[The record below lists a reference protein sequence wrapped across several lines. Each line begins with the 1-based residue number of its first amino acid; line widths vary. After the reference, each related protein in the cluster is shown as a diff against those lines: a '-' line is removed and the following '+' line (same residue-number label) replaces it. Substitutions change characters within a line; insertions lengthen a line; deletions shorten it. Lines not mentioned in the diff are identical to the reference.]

1 MELKQLIISLCG
13 MLSVSGYEYR
23 SFEKLRSLLGDKFDE
38 MERDSVGNIL
48 LIRKCEKDNAARVLV
63 DTHFDEIGMI
73 VTGISED
80 GFVSVAP
87 IGGIDPAILPSSDV
101 VIYGKRDIRGVLSS
115 VPPHLRRDSDSKKLS
130 EISELFIDTGYPKEE
145 LEELISIGTPIGFA
159 PVYTELL
166 NRSICGKSFDN
177 KACAAAAIFALS
189 DIPKTELAADVYLLL
204 SAHEESVRT
213 GGVAPAAFGVDPDY
227 AMVIDVNLAAV
238 PDVPKSETVEYG
250 KGISISVSAITDRRL
265 TKMTEE
271 LCRDNEIG
279 FYRVAAPS
287 STGTNAAALCLVGR
301 GVPTVDVGLPLK
313 SMHTYNETISLDDAE
328 ALSALVRHFVCSEKI
343 KEAFVV

>member
-38 MERDSVGNIL
+38 IERDSVGNIL

-115 VPPHLRRDSDSKKLS
+115 VPPHLRKDADSKKLS
-130 EISELFIDTGYPKEE
+130 EISELFIDTGYPEEE
-145 LEELISIGTPIGFA
+145 LRELVSIGTPIGFA

-213 GGVAPAAFGVDPDY
+213 GGVAPAAFGIDPDY

-250 KGISISVSAITDRRL
+250 KGISISVSAITDRCL

>member
-1 MELKQLIISLCG
+1 MELKELIISLCS

-23 SFEKLRSLLGDKFDE
+23 SFEKLRALVENSFDE
-38 MERDSVGNIL
+38 TKRDSVGNIL
-48 LIRKCEKDNAARVLV
+48 LIRRCGRENAAKVLV

-80 GFVSVAP
+80 GFVNIAP

-101 VIYGKRDIRGVLSS
+101 VIYGEKEIRGVLSS
-115 VPPHLRRDSDSKKLS
+115 VAPHLMKESDSKKLT
-130 EISELFIDTGYPKEE
+130 EISALFIDTGYPKQE
-145 LEELISIGTPIGFA
+145 LEKIINIGTPVGFA

-166 NRSICGKSFDN
+166 NGNLCGKSFDN
-177 KACAAAAIFALS
+177 KACAASAILAVS
-189 DIPKTELAADVYLLL
+189 EISKSELAADVYLLL
-204 SAHEESVRT
+204 SAHEESVHT
-213 GGVAPAAFGVDPDY
+213 GGVSPAAFGIEPDY

-250 KGISISVSAITDRRL
+250 KGISISVSAITDRKL
-265 TKMTEE
+265 TVMTEE
-271 LCRDNEIG
+271 LCHDNEIG

-301 GVPTVDVGLPLK
+301 GVPVVDVGLPLK
-313 SMHTYNETISLDDAE
+313 SMHTYSETISLNDAH
-328 ALSALVRHFVCSEKI
+328 ALSALVRQFVCSEKI
-343 KEAFVV
+343 REAFAV